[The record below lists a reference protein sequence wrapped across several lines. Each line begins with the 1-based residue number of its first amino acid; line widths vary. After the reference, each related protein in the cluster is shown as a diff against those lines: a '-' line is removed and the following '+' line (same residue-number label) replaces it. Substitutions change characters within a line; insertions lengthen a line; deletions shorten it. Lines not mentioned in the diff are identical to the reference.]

1 MRTKNKQNVAKWQ
14 LGGHPYSIPMMAT
27 VSAVPLIWANLFGR
41 IANTTQKNKKKRIS
55 HTQTQEETFRETVAC
70 DFVQH
75 HDDNVHGAFTTIMMI
90 FRHCTS
96 QIHSHSPEHDYAIL
110 TICIENIGVNR
121 KNYDKRMFEDML
133 PQDHQQNL

>member
-1 MRTKNKQNVAKWQ
+1 MAAWRPPILNPHDGHCVCRASDMGKSVWAHSKHDTKKES
-14 LGGHPYSIPMMAT
+14 P
-27 VSAVPLIWANLFGR
+27 
-41 IANTTQKNKKKRIS
+41 
-55 HTQTQEETFRETVAC
+55 TQTQEETFRETVAW

-75 HDDNVHGAFTTIMMI
+75 HDDNVHGAFTIIMMM

-133 PQDHQQNL
+133 PEDHQQNL